1 MTPPCNDYRDLRRA
15 FIAACEARGLD
26 AIARVHPQKAPDGK
40 PLFMDCVALVTTNR
54 AFAAWRGPSATQSM
68 NCVALGPRHAA
79 KALLVVTSDA
89 AGSRLLTALLQ
100 DGASPPPDARL
111 VLVHALDPAGFAGTV
126 ADPAWSAAML
136 RAVMTE
142 DLAKVAQV
150 SVLVLGDDALVA
162 RALADAS
169 VTIAQA
175 PADAAA
181 VSRILALLAG
191 L

>member
-40 PLFMDCVALVTTNR
+40 PLFMD
-54 AFAAWRGPSATQSM
+54 
-68 NCVALGPRHAA
+68 CVALGPRHAA